1 MGVTRW
7 ELRVSLQ
14 RGLDTALLLVAARF
28 RRRRQCEQQ
37 HFLDGLHEMD
47 RHEAAITLR
56 AIEQGART
64 VAATGGAPD
73 TYLSLI
79 RRLLQVNRAAS
90 DAQPAT
96 PTPGP
101 IILP

>member
-1 MGVTRW
+1 VAATLETAAKGVIYEHQAQSTVAQKLAG
-7 ELRVSLQ
+7 ELRGIVEEI
-14 RGLDTALLLVAARF
+14 RKGGAVVYD
-28 RRRRQCEQQ
+28 
-37 HFLDGLHEMD
+37 
-47 RHEAAITLR
+47 HEAAITLR